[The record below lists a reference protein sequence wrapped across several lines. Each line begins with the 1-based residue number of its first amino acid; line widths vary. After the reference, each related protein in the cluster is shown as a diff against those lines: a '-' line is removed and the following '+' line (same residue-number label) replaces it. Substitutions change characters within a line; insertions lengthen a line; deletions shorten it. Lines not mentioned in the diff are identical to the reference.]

1 MSRQMPN
8 SMEAEQALLGAMLVY
23 EKSVRIAID
32 EGCRHQDFYLE
43 AHRKIYRVMES
54 LAEEGKPCDVTTVA
68 SRLQDLS
75 LLESCGGMN
84 YLLQLSDSAVTST
97 STKHYVEI
105 LQNKAYLR
113 NLIETAQQIAEEGF
127 NEAEDVEI
135 VLDSAEKRILDVTRT
150 RRTSE
155 FRTSAEVVNTVME
168 NIYKMKNQKSR
179 ITGIRTGYKDL
190 DDTTNGL
197 QRGDLI
203 ILAARPSMGKTA
215 FALNLALNAA
225 QLQTE
230 QAVAVFSLEM
240 PAEQLIQ
247 RMMSTKSEVDG
258 MKIRSGFLNNDE
270 MNSLA
275 EAATEMR
282 AMKIYIDDTPGVRV
296 SEIFSKCRKLNAE
309 HGLSLVVID
318 YIQLITGN
326 GKNSDNR
333 QQEVSEISRSLKA
346 LAREL
351 KVPVIALS
359 QLSRKVEERT
369 EKIPM
374 LSDLRESGAIEQDA
388 DIVMFLYREAYYA
401 KLKDKDESVT
411 NESVDVII
419 AKHRNGATKNI
430 TLSFERNINSFKNP
444 ALEYEGV

>member
-32 EGCRHQDFYLE
+32 EGCRNQDFYLE
-43 AHRKIYRVMES
+43 AHRKIYSVMES
-54 LAEEGKPCDVTTVA
+54 LADEGKPCDITTVA

-75 LLESCGGMN
+75 QFESCGGMN

-105 LQNKAYLR
+105 LQNKSYLR
-113 NLIETAQQIAEEGF
+113 SLIETAQQIAEDGF
-127 NEAEDVEI
+127 NEAEDVEV

-179 ITGIRTGYKDL
+179 ITGIRTGYKEL

-225 QLQTE
+225 QLQID

-270 MNSLA
+270 MN
-275 EAATEMR
+275 
-282 AMKIYIDDTPGVRV
+282 
-296 SEIFSKCRKLNAE
+296 
-309 HGLSLVVID
+309 
-318 YIQLITGN
+318 
-326 GKNSDNR
+326 
-333 QQEVSEISRSLKA
+333 
-346 LAREL
+346 
-351 KVPVIALS
+351 
-359 QLSRKVEERT
+359 
-369 EKIPM
+369 
-374 LSDLRESGAIEQDA
+374 
-388 DIVMFLYREAYYA
+388 
-401 KLKDKDESVT
+401 
-411 NESVDVII
+411 
-419 AKHRNGATKNI
+419 
-430 TLSFERNINSFKNP
+430 
-444 ALEYEGV
+444 